1 MSTDGRIT
9 VAVLRLTRFKTDPAD
24 AEEML
29 ARRGALIDAVRRA
42 YPGLLQAQLARTDD
56 QTWVDAWRWD
66 SRAHAESAIANV
78 STIPEAAAAFSLTR
92 DSTAEFAD
100 LVDER

>member
-1 MSTDGRIT
+1 

-29 ARRGALIDAVRRA
+29 ARRNALVDAVRRA
-42 YPGLLQAQLARTDD
+42 YPGLIHAQLVKVDD
-56 QTWVDAWRWD
+56 DTWMDAWRWE
-66 SRAHAESAIANV
+66 SRANAQAAIAN
-78 STIPEAAAAFSLTR
+78 TAAIPEAAAAFSLTR
-92 DSTAEFAD
+92 DASAEFAD

>member
-1 MSTDGRIT
+1 

-29 ARRGALIDAVRRA
+29 ARRNALVDAVRRA
-42 YPGLLQAQLARTDD
+42 YPGLIHAQLVKVDD
-56 QTWVDAWRWD
+56 DTWMDAWRWE
-66 SRAHAESAIANV
+66 SRANAQAAIAD
-78 STIPEAAAAFSLTR
+78 TAAIPEAAAAFSLTR
-92 DSTAEFAD
+92 DASAEFAD